1 MFRQMFQVTSGKT
14 ASGDF
19 GDVDVSR
26 SALDDLA
33 VARWA
38 PTALG
43 VAAVALALGAV
54 HLEYAAGHDLLG
66 RTQASAAGMPGA
78 ALSVRA
84 DDSTAAGVNRAA
96 KADREPVVRHPGGVT
111 LSFKVP
117 GVDGVS
123 VATRMPAG
131 DAADA
136 LRKAPATLRG
146 PAAAQ
151 PATIAC
157 EPVVS
162 VLTAVAK
169 QLEPGRCVT

>member
-1 MFRQMFQVTSGKT
+1 MFRQVFQREPAMT
-14 ASGDF
+14 ASGDVEF
-19 GDVDVSR
+19 GR
-26 SALDDLA
+26 SALDDPA

-38 PTALG
+38 PTVLGAAAL
-43 VAAVALALGAV
+43 ALALGAV
-54 HLEYAAGHDLLG
+54 HLEYAAGHGLSG
-66 RTQASAAGMPGA
+66 PAQAAAGMPA
-78 ALSVRA
+78 VTLSVRA
-84 DDSTAAGVNRAA
+84 DDGTAAGVNRAA
-96 KADREPVVRHPGGVT
+96 KADRVSVVRNPGGVT

-123 VATRMPAG
+123 VATRMPAA

-136 LRKAPATLRG
+136 FRKAPAAPATSRG
-146 PAAAQ
+146 PATPRAV
-151 PATIAC
+151 AC

>member
-1 MFRQMFQVTSGKT
+1 MVRQVFQGEPGKT
-14 ASGDF
+14 ASGDVDF
-19 GDVDVSR
+19 GR
-26 SALDDLA
+26 SALDDSA

-38 PTALG
+38 PTVLG
-43 VAAVALALGAV
+43 AAAVALALGAV

-66 RTQASAAGMPGA
+66 RTQASAAGMPGV
-78 ALSVRA
+78 ALAVRA
-84 DDSTAAGVNRAA
+84 EDSTAGSVNRAA
-96 KADREPVVRHPGGVT
+96 KADREPVERKPGGVT

-123 VATRMPAG
+123 VATRMPA

-136 LRKAPATLRG
+136 VRKGPAAPAMLRG
-146 PAAAQ
+146 PAAR
-151 PATIAC
+151 PAIAC

-169 QLEPGRCVT
+169 QLGPGRCVT